1 MSSFC
6 FQRSDKVPV
15 RKGISGIMKSRTRI
29 LQYSCT
35 KMAGPSIGSAI
46 LKEDKRIEKS
56 KRSIGKEMQDVSSF
70 GINSDLKVLTD
81 IFFLFKMRNCDTTF
95 WPD

>member
-1 MSSFC
+1 
-6 FQRSDKVPV
+6 
-15 RKGISGIMKSRTRI
+15 
-29 LQYSCT
+29 
-35 KMAGPSIGSAI
+35 MAGPSIGSAI

-70 GINSDLKVLTD
+70 GINSDLKVLAD